1 MLDSSQFLLM
11 LEAEAKNLI
20 TISIFLP
27 PDSKAAFER
36 RLTDALASDNFSE
49 TAKAWNEQGYLV
61 VQDVLEQHLLPL
73 GVKWAREYIR
83 EEAEDVIAGRLSKE
97 LQKVRL
103 RVSLVLPLLIH
114 PFIAH
119 RRSAF

>member
-103 RVSLVLPLLIH
+103 CVPLVLPLLIH

>member
-27 PDSKAAFER
+27 PDSKATFER

-103 RVSLVLPLLIH
+103 CVCLVLPLLIH